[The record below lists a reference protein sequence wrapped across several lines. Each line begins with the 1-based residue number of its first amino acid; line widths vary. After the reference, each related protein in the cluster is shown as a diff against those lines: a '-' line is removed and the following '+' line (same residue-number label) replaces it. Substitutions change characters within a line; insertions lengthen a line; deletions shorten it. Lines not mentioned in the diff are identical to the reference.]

1 MTKTNVMR
9 LLDAAKIPYR
19 AEEYA
24 VDENDLNGMHAA
36 EGIGM
41 PPEQIFKTL
50 VAKGERGGYAVFCIP
65 VCCEL
70 DLKKAAKAAHDKK
83 IELIHVKDLLATT
96 GYIRGGCSPIG
107 MKKHFPTFIDETAIQ
122 CGFCTPG
129 MVMAAKA
136 LLDKESDPSE
146 DEIRRAL
153 RGNICRCTGY
163 VKIVDAVR
171 LAARLLRDGTIPESN
186 ESWAVGSRVPRLDVR
201 EKVLGY
207 GEYTDDMYIDGMAY
221 ASALR
226 AEYPRARIL
235 KIYTQRARA
244 ADGII
249 AVFTAKDIPGQNKV
263 GHLKKDWDTM
273 IAEDDC
279 TRYLGD
285 AVAWW

>member
-19 AEEYA
+19 AAEYE

-107 MKKHFPTFIDETAIQ
+107 MKRQFPTFIDSSCMDFDTIYVSAGVRGLQIQIAPNDLISAANARTAE
-122 CGFCTPG
+122 
-129 MVMAAKA
+129 
-136 LLDKESDPSE
+136 L
-146 DEIRRAL
+146 
-153 RGNICRCTGY
+153 
-163 VKIVDAVR
+163 
-171 LAARLLRDGTIPESN
+171 
-186 ESWAVGSRVPRLDVR
+186 
-201 EKVLGY
+201 
-207 GEYTDDMYIDGMAY
+207 
-221 ASALR
+221 
-226 AEYPRARIL
+226 
-235 KIYTQRARA
+235 
-244 ADGII
+244 
-249 AVFTAKDIPGQNKV
+249 TA
-263 GHLKKDWDTM
+263 
-273 IAEDDC
+273 
-279 TRYLGD
+279 
-285 AVAWW
+285 

>member
-19 AEEYA
+19 AAEYA

-107 MKKHFPTFIDETAIQ
+107 MKKPFPTYIDETAQLYDEIGVSAGCRGCQ
-122 CGFCTPG
+122 
-129 MVMAAKA
+129 A
-136 LLDKESDPSE
+136 LLDPMRLVD
-146 DEIRRAL
+146 
-153 RGNICRCTGY
+153 Y
-163 VKIVDAVR
+163 VNATLCD
-171 LAARLLRDGTIPESN
+171 LTE
-186 ESWAVGSRVPRLDVR
+186 
-201 EKVLGY
+201 
-207 GEYTDDMYIDGMAY
+207 
-221 ASALR
+221 
-226 AEYPRARIL
+226 
-235 KIYTQRARA
+235 
-244 ADGII
+244 
-249 AVFTAKDIPGQNKV
+249 
-263 GHLKKDWDTM
+263 
-273 IAEDDC
+273 
-279 TRYLGD
+279 
-285 AVAWW
+285 

>member
-50 VAKGERGGYAVFCIP
+50 VTKGERGGYAVFCIP

-107 MKKHFPTFIDETAIQ
+107 MKKQFPTFA
-122 CGFCTPG
+122 
-129 MVMAAKA
+129 
-136 LLDKESDPSE
+136 
-146 DEIRRAL
+146 
-153 RGNICRCTGY
+153 
-163 VKIVDAVR
+163 DA
-171 LAARLLRDGTIPESN
+171 TI
-186 ESWAVGSRVPRLDVR
+186 
-201 EKVLGY
+201 
-207 GEYTDDMYIDGMAY
+207 
-221 ASALR
+221 
-226 AEYPRARIL
+226 
-235 KIYTQRARA
+235 
-244 ADGII
+244 ADGETVCFSGGRVGLQIETTL
-249 AVFTAKDIPGQNKV
+249 AVLQSVVPVTLADLTV
-263 GHLKKDWDTM
+263 
-273 IAEDDC
+273 
-279 TRYLGD
+279 
-285 AVAWW
+285 

>member
-1 MTKTNVMR
+1 MVEKEVLQMTKTNVMR

-107 MKKHFPTFIDETAIQ
+107 MKKQFPTVLHESALDFDTIDISGGRIGASVELS
-122 CGFCTPG
+122 PRD
-129 MVMAAKA
+129 
-136 LLDKESDPSE
+136 LLD
-146 DEIRRAL
+146 L
-153 RGNICRCTGY
+153 VRGT
-163 VKIVDAVR
+163 
-171 LAARLLRDGTIPESN
+171 
-186 ESWAVGSRVPRLDVR
+186 
-201 EKVLGY
+201 
-207 GEYTDDMYIDGMAY
+207 
-221 ASALR
+221 
-226 AEYPRARIL
+226 
-235 KIYTQRARA
+235 A
-244 ADGII
+244 ADII
-249 AVFTAKDIPGQNKV
+249 V
-263 GHLKKDWDTM
+263 
-273 IAEDDC
+273 
-279 TRYLGD
+279 
-285 AVAWW
+285 